1 MSEHK
6 ELFKKVEGR
15 LYNYKNLD
23 IEIKS
28 IELEIENV
36 KNEFLGFGSIGYGE
50 RSCETYNINKTVE
63 NEVIKREK
71 ELARLNQLKV
81 RKEIEKK
88 KIENALT
95 SLDEFETTFFYLLYC
110 GKFRATIPNV
120 SMKLHIDRSHGY
132 RTRDRIVGKMINMLY
147 PRESYKNLP
156 LMNI

>member
-1 MSEHK
+1 MSEYK
-6 ELFKKVEGR
+6 ELFKTVEVR

-36 KNEFLGFGSIGYGE
+36 KNEFLGFESIGYGE
-50 RSCETYNINKTVE
+50 RSSETYNINKTVE

-71 ELARLNQLKV
+71 ELTRLNRLKV
-81 RKEIEKK
+81 KKKIEKK

-95 SLDEFETTFFYLLYC
+95 SLDEFEITFFNLLYR
-110 GKFRATIPNV
+110 GKLRATIPNV

-132 RTRDRIVGKMINMLY
+132 RTRNRIVGKLINMLY
-147 PRESYKNLP
+147 PRESYKDLP
-156 LMNI
+156 LMNV